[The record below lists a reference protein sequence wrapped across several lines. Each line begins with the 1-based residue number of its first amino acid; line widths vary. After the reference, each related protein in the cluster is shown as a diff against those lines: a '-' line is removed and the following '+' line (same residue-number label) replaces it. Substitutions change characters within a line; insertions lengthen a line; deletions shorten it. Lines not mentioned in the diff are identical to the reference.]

1 MLLKI
6 NKEFVRAQY
15 EFFTLGWKKCQLY
28 REFGL
33 GLAKGG
39 DYMEISNAGLNFN
52 SLNPVEISS

>member
-15 EFFTLGWKKCQLY
+15 EIFSLGRKKCQLY
-28 REFGL
+28 KKFGL

-39 DYMEISNAGLNFN
+39 DYMKICNAGLNFN

>member
-6 NKEFVRAQY
+6 NEEFVRAQSDI
-15 EFFTLGWKKCQLY
+15 FTLGWKKYQLY
-28 REFGL
+28 RKFGL

-39 DYMEISNAGLNFN
+39 DYMEICNAGLNFN